1 MKVRRYFQLALG
13 GFLAA
18 AVMLQA
24 ADKDGAK
31 DITVDKSGRRV
42 IVDCKVA
49 PRKIDDPAYKEIYP
63 IEVIACW
70 PFRKNPPG
78 GQKAHETVVT
88 FDFGVKPSAIHK
100 AVEGLGVKPG
110 KPVIGG
116 TDQPQGPKV
125 NILLEFAGPD
135 GQPKKVP
142 IERTLVNRDNPKLK
156 LPPFEWR
163 FTGSVMKQPD
173 PSKPEM
179 VYGADLTGTL
189 ISVFPVTD
197 QTVFQTDKTM
207 KDEKY
212 IKMETNTKLLPP
224 VGTPVKL
231 IIQLPPTK

>member
-1 MKVRRYFQLALG
+1 MRLFFPIR
-13 GFLAA
+13 LAA
-18 AVMLQA
+18 AGLMIAAVAVQA
-24 ADKDGAK
+24 ADKDEAK
-31 DITVDKSGRRV
+31 GVTVDKEKRLV

-70 PFRKNPPG
+70 PFRKNPAG

-88 FDFGVKPSAIHK
+88 FDFSVKPSAVHQAI
-100 AVEGLGVKPG
+100 ESLGVKPG

-116 TDQPQGPKV
+116 IDEPKGHKV
-125 NILLEFAGPD
+125 GIFLEFAGAD
-135 GQPKKVP
+135 GQMKKLP

-173 PSKPEM
+173 PNKPET

-224 VGTPVKL
+224 VGTAVKL
-231 IIQLPPTK
+231 IIQVPPAK